1 MGKKSL
7 EAVPEEWFCEE
18 ERNQMT
24 TRKSYVVF
32 GLGEFGQSVALTM
45 VKNGY
50 EVLAVDRRADRVQ
63 EMADHVTRA
72 VRADA
77 TDMEVLK
84 NLGLETMDGAIVAI
98 GSSLEAGILI
108 TIGVKECGVPY
119 VLAKAKDAIGEKVLR
134 RVGADEVVFP
144 ERAMGIRIGNNLTSG
159 NFSDII
165 ELSAKFSMV
174 EMTIPAQ
181 WHGKTL
187 RQLNLLR
194 TLGINVI
201 GRKQGEDVTIAL
213 DPDQVLDPDAVYI
226 VVGKNESLEKVKEK

>member
-1 MGKKSL
+1 MAKKS
-7 EAVPEEWFCEE
+7 F
-18 ERNQMT
+18 
-24 TRKSYVVF
+24 VVF

-50 EVLAVDRRADRVQ
+50 EVLAVDRREDRVQ
-63 EMADHVTRA
+63 EIADHVTRA

-84 NLGLETMDGAIVAI
+84 ELGLDTVDGAIVAI

-108 TIGVKECGVPY
+108 TIGAKECGVPY
-119 VLAKAKDAIGEKVLR
+119 VLAKAKDAIAEKVLR

-165 ELSAKFSMV
+165 ELSSKFSMV
-174 EMTIPAQ
+174 EMTIPAG

-194 TLGINVI
+194 TLGLNVI

-213 DPDQVLDPDAVYI
+213 NPDEVLDPEAVYI
-226 VVGKNESLEKVKEK
+226 VVGKNESLEKVKEN